1 MTADVA
7 LPRRTLLGTSR
18 AVSAIGISI
27 DPATAVGPPAEA
39 ALIAQLRTARR
50 HGVTFFDV
58 AAARFR
64 LRAERLIATAFPDPD
79 PEITILVGD
88 PREDRGGR
96 PDRFGGGSPLRP
108 AEPAFRE
115 LRSRLGDGASLV
127 VETAPAQGEVERTA
141 VRLAELDSLARTGA
155 ILGWSLSVP
164 GEETGP
170 FAALESLKARQL
182 SAELSMLDPSR
193 VAELARRAQRVPT
206 SVFVRDPFAQGR
218 LDGTRF
224 STELF
229 RTGTPSPPVNVGT
242 LRAEFAPVL
251 RLGFLTASHR
261 RTLAQAAVQYVL
273 SKEWVAVAL
282 VPMPRPERL
291 AEVLAAPGAPPLTE
305 EELARI
311 EGEGAPGPD
320 ERAPAG

>member
-1 MTADVA
+1 MSSHSE
-7 LPRRTLLGTSR
+7 PSRRTLLGTSR

-27 DPATAVGPPAEA
+27 DPSTVAGPAAEA
-39 ALIAQLRTARR
+39 ALVAQLRTARR

-58 AAARFR
+58 AAARFPP
-64 LRAERLIATAFPDPD
+64 RAERLVATAFPDPD
-79 PEITILVGD
+79 PEITVLVGD
-88 PREDRGGR
+88 PREDPGGR
-96 PDRFGGGSPLRP
+96 PNRFGGGGPVRPSGPL
-108 AEPAFRE
+108 
-115 LRSRLGDGASLV
+115 LRDWRARLGDKVSLV
-127 VETAPAQGEVERTA
+127 VETGPAEGQVERTA
-141 VRLAELDSLARTGA
+141 ARLAELDALEQSGA
-155 ILGWSLSVP
+155 IVGWSLSVP
-164 GEETGP
+164 EDETGP
-170 FAALESLKARQL
+170 FAALEGLNAKQL
-182 SAELSMLDPSR
+182 SAELSMLDPTR
-193 VAELARRAQRVPT
+193 VEEFARRAQRIPT

-229 RTGTPSPPVNVGT
+229 RTGAPSPPVKVGA

-251 RLGFLTASHR
+251 RLGFLTAGHR
-261 RTLAQAAVQYVL
+261 RTLAQAAVQYFL
-273 SKEWVAVAL
+273 SKEWVAVVL

-311 EGEGAPGPD
+311 EGEVAPGPD